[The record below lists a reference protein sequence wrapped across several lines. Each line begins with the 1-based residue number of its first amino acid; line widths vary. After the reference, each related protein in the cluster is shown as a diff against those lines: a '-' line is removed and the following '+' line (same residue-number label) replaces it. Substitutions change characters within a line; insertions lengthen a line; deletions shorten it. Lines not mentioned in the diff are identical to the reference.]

1 MIFHHTGSKDSYI
14 TNKII
19 GGVKRATDANV
30 GYASTIDIFK
40 LHNESTLK
48 GSSGDLQ
55 EVSRGLLYFDLS
67 ELQNSISS
75 DVALDDST
83 LKIELVLSD
92 VQGTQ
97 VAPEGFTLELYALKA
112 DFDEGV
118 GQNVTGLSDLDAT
131 NWVYSSS
138 DTEWTTAGAFDGDET
153 LIASQLFDSYE
164 NLRMDIT
171 TWVQSHWDNSTAVP
185 NYGFLLKLT
194 SALETNSKSYFVKR
208 FATRHSRNPFI
219 RPKIEASWE
228 NYHIDERLHFEAGV
242 ENKISI
248 SHISKGEK
256 TNLGSLPSLTL
267 SYGTWTKTVSDP
279 LVAQVE
285 LAGVQQTG
293 MYEATV
299 SAIDVEGADSALKTN
314 LVASGS
320 LTLQEEWKI
329 GEQTFYSGSI
339 KLLNNLSVDSMVQ
352 RDLRF
357 NIVDLKSVYTSEETP
372 KIRLFVRDRNLAN
385 EPVRIPIQLPSQI
398 VHKAY
403 YQIRDTN
410 SLNVLIPF
418 SDKLSTPNDST
429 RLSIDAQGMYFSF
442 PASVL
447 PRGRTYTIDI
457 SYYDRGERRIF
468 ESNTAFRVQ

>member
-1 MIFHHTGSKDSYI
+1 MIFHYTGSKDSYI
-14 TNKII
+14 TNKIL
-19 GGVKRATDANV
+19 GGVRRATDANV

-40 LHNESTLK
+40 LHNESQLK
-48 GSSGDLQ
+48 GASGDIQ
-55 EVSRGLLYFDLS
+55 EVSRGLLHFDLA
-67 ELQNSISS
+67 ELQSS
-75 DVALDDST
+75 LSGLVALDDSS

-97 VAPEGFTLELYALKA
+97 VSPENFTLELYALKA
-112 DFDEGV
+112 SFDEGV
-118 GQNVTGLSDLDAT
+118 GQNVTGFSDVDAA
-131 NWVYSSS
+131 NWLSSS
-138 DTEWTTAGAFDGDET
+138 LGTLWTTAGAYDGDET
-153 LIASQLFDSYE
+153 LVASQLFDGYE

-171 TWVQSHWDNSTAVP
+171 SWVQSHWTDSTATP
-185 NYGFLLKLT
+185 NYGFLLKFNDT
-194 SALETNSKSYFVKR
+194 LETNARTYFVKR

-219 RPKIEASWE
+219 RPKIEVSWE

-256 TNLGSLPSLTL
+256 ANLTTLPNVTL
-267 SYGTWTKTVSDP
+267 SYGDWTRTISDP
-279 LVAQVE
+279 DVAQVS
-285 LAGVQQTG
+285 LAGVTQTG
-293 MYEATV
+293 MYEATIA
-299 SAIDVEGADSALKTN
+299 AIDVENADSDLKAD

-320 LTLQEEWKI
+320 ILLQEEWKI
-329 GEQTFYSGSI
+329 AEQTFYSGSI
-339 KLLNNLSVDSMVQ
+339 KLLNNLSTDSMVQ

-357 NIVDLKSVYTSEETP
+357 NIIDLKSTYTTDETP

-385 EPVRIPIQLPSQI
+385 EPVRIPIELPSQI

-403 YQIRDTN
+403 FQIKDTN

-418 SDKLSTPNDST
+418 SDTLSTPNEST
-429 RLSIDAQGMYFSF
+429 RLSIDSKGMYFSF
-442 PASVL
+442 PVSVL

-457 SYYDRGERRIF
+457 SYYDRGERRVF

>member
-1 MIFHHTGSKDSYI
+1 MIFHHTGSKDTYI

-55 EVSRGLLYFDLS
+55 EISRGLLYFDLT
-67 ELQNSISS
+67 ELRNSISN

-83 LKIELVLSD
+83 LKIKLILSD

-97 VAPEGFTLELYALKA
+97 VAPENFTLQLYALKT
-112 DFDEGV
+112 DFDEGL
-118 GQNVTGLSDLDAT
+118 GQNVTGLVDLDAA
-131 NWVYSSS
+131 NWAYSDSS
-138 DTEWTTAGAFDGDET
+138 TEWTTAGAFDGDET
-153 LIASQLFDSYE
+153 LIASQLFDSHE
-164 NLRMDIT
+164 NLSMDIT
-171 TWVQSHWDNSTAVP
+171 SWVQSHWTDSVATP

-194 SALETNSKSYFVKR
+194 SALETDSKSYFVKR

-219 RPKIEASWE
+219 RPKIQASWE

-256 TNLGSLPSLTL
+256 SNLTTLPSLTL
-267 SYGTWTKTVSDP
+267 SYGTWSRTISDP
-279 LVAQVE
+279 DVAQVS
-285 LAGVQQTG
+285 LAGINQTG
-293 MYEATV
+293 MYEATIA
-299 SAIDVEGADSALKTN
+299 AIDVENADSALKTD
-314 LVASGS
+314 LISSGS
-320 LTLQEEWKI
+320 IVLQEEWKI
-329 GEQTFYSGSI
+329 GNQTFYSGSI
-339 KLLNNLSVDSMVQ
+339 KLLNNLSTDSMIQ

-357 NIVDLKSVYTSEETP
+357 NIIDLKSVYTSDETP

-398 VHKAY
+398 VHKSY

-418 SDKLSTPNDST
+418 SDKLSTPDDST
-429 RLSIDAQGMYFSF
+429 RLSIDSQGMYFSF
-442 PASVL
+442 PASIL

-457 SYYDRGERRIF
+457 SYYDRGERRVF